1 MLKTSSP
8 RPNRL
13 AHLVSLAL
21 LSLASTP
28 YAQAQNAPA
37 VDLGTIGATT
47 AAGAFRPDEAIKG
60 TATAV
65 APTQSSLQATQPQ
78 SIITREFMD
87 LSVAPTAE
95 FTRIVGIA
103 PSLSGDSANGPGL
116 SETKITMRGLPDG
129 YYNVTYDGITW
140 GDTNNPTHHSTSF
153 FPASTIG
160 GAVVERG
167 PGKASDLGYATFGG
181 SINLYSKKPSQEQVS
196 SVATTVGT
204 WNTRLYTA
212 AYESGRL
219 ANYGDATVQLNYQH
233 MSSDGYLSYSPVKG
247 DNFTAKF
254 ERPVGDSTL
263 MTAFISINKNNYFQ
277 SDVSKGVTLSQ
288 VAAFGKNFQLNNDPK
303 SMNYFG
309 YASAYKNTDFNYLRF
324 RTDWGNGWNTDNNL
338 YTYSYENNTLSS
350 SVGSWTGT
358 TPLTADPRHT
368 STAAWVNSTKGF
380 IAATANT
387 GNIPGYDKLNAYRVV
402 GDSFK
407 ATKNYDSGVMRVGVW
422 VEKADTKR
430 HLYDLDLTTMLPNRV
445 ESVQNANLLPGT
457 TRPLDSVS
465 YDQHSTIQ
473 SVQPFVEYE
482 WAAGNG
488 TTITPGL
495 KYLNI
500 NRSVDANVQATTR
513 VPDHTSLTYTDS
525 LPFLTVNKKLND
537 GLAAYAQYAKGFL
550 IPDLNTFYVANAAK
564 NSTDPQKTTNY
575 QVGIVGQSDK
585 FTWDLDLYRI
595 DFTNKAVT
603 DPVLKDRFINVGGVR
618 YQGVEGQ
625 MTYVLGGGFALYAN
639 GSVNSAIVNDTNK
652 ETTAAPT
659 MTAALGALYSAGPL
673 SGSLIMKR
681 VGSTRQQLY
690 SAASSA
696 PAVIAAADAAF
707 DYYKT
712 KAYNNLDLGVA
723 YTMKDVGS
731 FGKALKL
738 QLNVFNLLN
747 SQEVTAIAP
756 GSTTALDGYTF
767 QAPRSMQVSAKLDF

>member
-1 MLKTSSP
+1 MLKTSAP
-8 RPNRL
+8 KPQRL
-13 AHLVSLAL
+13 AQLVSLAV
-21 LSLASTP
+21 LSLAATP
-28 YAQAQNAPA
+28 NAMSQTAPA

-47 AAGAFRPDEAIKG
+47 AAGAFRPEESIKG

-95 FTRIVGIA
+95 YTRIVNIA

-116 SETKITMRGLPDG
+116 SETKITLRGLPDG
-129 YYNVTYDGITW
+129 YYNVTYDGIPW

-181 SINLYSKKPSQEQVS
+181 SINLYSKKPSQEQVT
-196 SVATTVGT
+196 SVATTLGT
-204 WNTRLYTA
+204 WNTRLYTVS
-212 AYESGRL
+212 YESGRL
-219 ANYGDATVQLNYQH
+219 ANHGDATLQLNYQH
-233 MSSDGYLSYSPVKG
+233 MSSDGYLSSSPVKG

-263 MTAFISINKNNYFQ
+263 MTAFVSINKNNYFQ
-277 SDVSKGVTLSQ
+277 SDTSKGVTLAQ
-288 VAAFGKNFQLNNDPK
+288 VAAFGKNFQLNNDPT
-303 SMNYFG
+303 SMNYMG

-338 YTYSYENNTLSS
+338 YTYSYENNTLSTQI
-350 SVGSWTGT
+350 GSWIGVTGSST
-358 TPLTADPRHT
+358 DPRRT
-368 STAAWVNSTKGF
+368 STASWVNGYM
-380 IAATANT
+380 AATYN
-387 GNIPGYDKLNAYRVV
+387 GHIPGYDKLNAYRVF

-407 ATKNYDSGVMRVGVW
+407 ATKNYDSGVLRLGVW

-430 HLYDLDLTTMLPNRV
+430 HLYDLDLTTMQPNRI
-445 ESVQNANLLPGT
+445 ESVQNANLLSGSV
-457 TRPLDSVS
+457 RPLDSVS
-465 YDQHSTIQ
+465 YDQNSKIQ

-488 TTITPGL
+488 VTITPGL

-500 NRSVDANVQATTR
+500 TRSVDANVQATTR
-513 VPDHTSLTYTDS
+513 VPDHTSLSYTDA
-525 LPFLTVNKKLND
+525 LPFLTVNKKIND

-550 IPDLNTFYVANAAK
+550 IPDLNTFYVNNATQ
-564 NSTDPQKTTNY
+564 NSRDPQKTTNY
-575 QVGIVGQSDK
+575 QLGVVGQSDK

-595 DFTNKAVT
+595 DFTNKAVAVAVNGVAN
-603 DPVLKDRFINVGGVR
+603 DHYENVGGVR
-618 YQGVEGQ
+618 YQGIEGQ

-639 GSVNSAIVNDTNK
+639 GSVNSAIINDTNK

-659 MTAALGALYSAGPL
+659 MTAALGALYTSGPL

-681 VGSTRQQLY
+681 VGAARQQLY
-690 SAASSA
+690 STTLA
-696 PAVIAAADAAF
+696 PAAAAAAF
-707 DYYKT
+707 DYYQT

-747 SQEVTAIAP
+747 SQEVTAISP
-756 GSTTALDGYTF
+756 GKTVALDGYTY